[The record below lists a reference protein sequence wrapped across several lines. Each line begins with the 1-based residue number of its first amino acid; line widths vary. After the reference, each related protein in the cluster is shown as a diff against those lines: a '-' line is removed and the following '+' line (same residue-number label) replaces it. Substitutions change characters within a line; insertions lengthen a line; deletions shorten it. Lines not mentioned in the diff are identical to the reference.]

1 MEHLRLRGHEPRRA
15 LDARKREHRLG
26 ALRWLVLLLLLV
38 LGVHSV
44 AAEEE
49 PAPVQSFMPD
59 ARVSPPLIPWQL
71 AGVDL
76 ATPVCDPFRLYL
88 ADERPAECGQ
98 AALASA
104 ASSESSAD
112 QRPTAQPQFEK
123 QAPSKLWSYAIVAGV
138 VAGALANTLSET
150 PHQSFHF
157 GNERWFGEN
166 TYAGGADKAAH
177 FVQYYI
183 ISREMSLLYRTLGYT
198 ETQSIAIGAGLGLLA
213 GIINETGDG
222 INRYGF
228 SYEDLVMDVSGTA
241 LAALVSGL
249 GVSDVVGFR
258 TGILL
263 PPYSVS
269 SAPGEVGGS
278 YSSQIYT
285 ADLKLAGA
293 ARRLNLNIGPLR
305 YLLFS
310 VTYGSKGYATGIAS
324 LRERQVG
331 FEIGLNL
338 EEILNSVGV
347 RRDTWWGYSLHFVL
361 DNFRVPFTSVGF
373 QYDLNA
379 GKWYG
384 PGNGNNYATR

>member
-1 MEHLRLRGHEPRRA
+1 
-15 LDARKREHRLG
+15 
-26 ALRWLVLLLLLV
+26 VVILLLV
-38 LGVHSV
+38 TGARSV
-44 AAEEE
+44 TAEE
-49 PAPVQSFMPD
+49 PSPVPSLVPD
-59 ARVSPPLIPWQL
+59 VGLSADSTPKAWHL
-71 AGVDL
+71 AETALVN
-76 ATPVCDPFRLYL
+76 PVCDPFRLYL
-88 ADERPAECGQ
+88 ADERPAGCPS
-98 AALASA
+98 ATLAA
-104 ASSESSAD
+104 ASPSESSGDPTPAA
-112 QRPTAQPQFEK
+112 QRQFEK
-123 QAPSKLWSYAIVAGV
+123 QEPSAFWSYAIAGGV

-150 PHQSFHF
+150 PHQSPHW
-157 GNERWFGEN
+157 GHEHWFGEN

-183 ISREMSLLYRTLGYT
+183 ISKEMASLYRTLGYS
-198 ETQSIAIGAGLGLLA
+198 ETPSIAIGAGLGFLA
-213 GIINETGDG
+213 GLINETGDS

-228 SYEDLVMDVSGTA
+228 SYEDLVMDVSGAT
-241 LAALVSGL
+241 LAALISGF
-249 GVSDVVGFR
+249 GVDDVIGFR

-263 PPYSVS
+263 PAYSVP
-269 SAPGEVGGS
+269 SAPGMVGEG

-293 ARRLNLNIGPLR
+293 ARRLSLDIGPLR

-310 VTYGSKGYATGIAS
+310 VTYASKGYATGMAD

-338 EEILNSVGV
+338 EEILNSLGA

-361 DNFRVPFTSVGF
+361 DNLRVPFTSVGV

>member
-1 MEHLRLRGHEPRRA
+1 M
-15 LDARKREHRLG
+15 
-26 ALRWLVLLLLLV
+26 VILLLLT
-38 LGVHSV
+38 GARSV
-44 AAEEE
+44 AAEE
-49 PAPVQSFMPD
+49 PSPVLSLMPD
-59 ARVSPPLIPWQL
+59 VGVSAGSTPKAWHL
-71 AGVDL
+71 AETALVN
-76 ATPVCDPFRLYL
+76 PVCDPFRLYL
-88 ADERPAECGQ
+88 ADERPVGCPQ
-98 AALASA
+98 ATLAA
-104 ASSESSAD
+104 ASPSESSGD
-112 QRPTAQPQFEK
+112 PTRTAQPEFVK
-123 QAPSKLWSYAIVAGV
+123 QGPSTFWSYAIVGGV

-150 PHQSFHF
+150 PHQSPHF
-157 GNERWFGEN
+157 GHEGWFGEN

-183 ISREMSLLYRTLGYT
+183 ISREMSSLYRTLGYSQ
-198 ETQSIAIGAGLGLLA
+198 TQSIAIGAGLGFLA
-213 GIINETGDG
+213 GIINETGDS

-228 SYEDLVMDVSGTA
+228 SYEDLVMDVSGAT
-241 LAALVSGL
+241 LAALISGF
-249 GVSDVVGFR
+249 GVDDVIGFR

-263 PPYSVS
+263 PAYSVP
-269 SAPGEVGGS
+269 SAPGLVGEG

-310 VTYGSKGYATGIAS
+310 VTYASKGYATGNAD

-338 EEILNSVGV
+338 EEIVNSVGV

-361 DNFRVPFTSVGF
+361 DNFRVPFTSVGVY
-373 QYDLNA
+373 YDLNA

-384 PGNGNNYATR
+384 PGNGNTYATR

>member
-1 MEHLRLRGHEPRRA
+1 M
-15 LDARKREHRLG
+15 G
-26 ALRWLVLLLLLV
+26 A
-38 LGVHSV
+38 
-44 AAEEE
+44 
-49 PAPVQSFMPD
+49 
-59 ARVSPPLIPWQL
+59 
-71 AGVDL
+71 
-76 ATPVCDPFRLYL
+76 
-88 ADERPAECGQ
+88 
-98 AALASA
+98 
-104 ASSESSAD
+104 
-112 QRPTAQPQFEK
+112 
-123 QAPSKLWSYAIVAGV
+123 V

-183 ISREMSLLYRTLGYT
+183 ISKEMSFLYEKLGYSRS
-198 ETQSIAIGAGLGLLA
+198 QSIAIGAGLALLA

-228 SYEDLVMDVSGTA
+228 SYEDLVMDVSG
-241 LAALVSGL
+241 AAIAAMISGL
-249 GVSDVVGFR
+249 KAQRPGRIPHRSPAAAYGVA
-258 TGILL
+258 T
-263 PPYSVS
+263 
-269 SAPGEVGGS
+269 APGEVGGG

-285 ADLKLAGA
+285 ADLKLAGVG
-293 ARRLNLNIGPLR
+293 RRLDLNIGPLR

-310 VTYGSKGYATGIAS
+310 LTYGSKGYGTGNPD

-331 FEIGLNL
+331 FEIGLNS
-338 EEILNSVGV
+338 EEILNALGV
-347 RRDTWWGYSLHFVL
+347 QRNTWWGYSLHFVL
-361 DNFRVPFTSVGF
+361 DNFRIPFTSVGF